1 MTDQGQD
8 DGDGATIPRQDS
20 RRDGTTESGKTE
32 SRRWLVGD
40 ADDDEQD
47 VEQR

>member
-1 MTDQGQD
+1 MATMRRCD
-8 DGDGATIPRQDS
+8 ATIPRKIQDAM
-20 RRDGTTESGKTE
+20 GKTE